1 MIGTNLSVWFSVL
14 VQETKHTILTF
25 YNPENQ
31 TLRISHRLGNK
42 GIMLPVATTAHLRM
56 PRGKLK
62 KIHVIVVHSLG
73 SKSTDVNLKY
83 RNVK

>member
-42 GIMLPVATTAHLRM
+42 GGLMHPIATTAHLRM
-56 PRGKLK
+56 PRGM
-62 KIHVIVVHSLG
+62 KIVNFKGISF
-73 SKSTDVNLKY
+73 SKS
-83 RNVK
+83 

>member
-42 GIMLPVATTAHLRM
+42 GIMYPIATTAHLRM
-56 PRGKLK
+56 PRGMILLQTFLTE
-62 KIHVIVVHSLG
+62 H
-73 SKSTDVNLKY
+73 
-83 RNVK
+83 